1 MKTIK
6 NMPVSELREDDR
18 IYIKGLARDVMSSK
32 FNASIGEYVVVFS
45 TGSRASDVETQYFP
59 RQLVATVRPKP
70 SRACVRRFPHRSGGA
85 R

>member
-18 IYIKGLARDVMSSK
+18 IYI
-32 FNASIGEYVVVFS
+32 
-45 TGSRASDVETQYFP
+45 
-59 RQLVATVRPKP
+59 
-70 SRACVRRFPHRSGGA
+70 FPHRSGGV